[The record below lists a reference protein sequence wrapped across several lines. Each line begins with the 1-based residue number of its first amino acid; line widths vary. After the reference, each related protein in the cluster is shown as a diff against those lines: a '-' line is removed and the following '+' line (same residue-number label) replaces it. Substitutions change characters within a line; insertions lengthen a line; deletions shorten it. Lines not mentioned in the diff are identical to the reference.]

1 MSVRIKVSYEHEEE
15 LAKVIRLL
23 TPKVKSCKVAKR
35 QTGQYRRAYINLKPR
50 EMLTN
55 VNVENAKKC

>member
-23 TPKVKSCKVAKR
+23 TPEIKSCKVAKR
-35 QTGQYRRAYINLKPR
+35 QTGQYRRAYIV
-50 EMLTN
+50 LTN
-55 VNVENAKKC
+55 ANMKMLRNVKV